1 MTVIRPNSVSG
12 INSITVASG
21 AALAVHKADGTLIQ
35 TIAGATGVST
45 FSSVSVGS
53 GYTDNSAAKSINI
66 GLGASIA
73 QHNDNTLTFGT
84 NGDPRITIDAS
95 GNFNVGSAAT
105 IKAGGNATFSGIV
118 TATSFK
124 GDGSGLSG
132 ITGTT
137 INNNADNRLITGS
150 GTANTLE
157 GEATLTYNGTDTFE
171 LQPASAT
178 PAIFVGDS
186 NRTGAGQGLVHY
198 KGNWNGTTVA
208 RITMDAGDDTT
219 NKDDGIIRFDTA
231 AAGSVAEAMRI
242 DTAGRVL
249 IGTTATTGGTQKLQV
264 VETTGGRIVLAR
276 DDTTVSNG
284 ADLGIIQV
292 YGNDN
297 DGNYQEVAAIHFQA
311 DLNHGTN
318 DKPGKIVFK
327 TTSDGGS
334 SSTERLTITSS
345 GNVIPGSNNSQDLG
359 SSSLRWANLYTN
371 DLNLSNKGSTNS
383 VDGTW
388 GSYTIQEGENDLFL
402 INKRNGKKYK
412 FNLTEVS

>member
-1 MTVIRPNSVSG
+1 
-12 INSITVASG
+12 
-21 AALAVHKADGTLIQ
+21 
-35 TIAGATGVST
+35 
-45 FSSVSVGS
+45 
-53 GYTDNSAAKSINI
+53 
-66 GLGASIA
+66 
-73 QHNDNTLTFGT
+73 
-84 NGDPRITIDAS
+84 
-95 GNFNVGSAAT
+95 
-105 IKAGGNATFSGIV
+105 
-118 TATSFK
+118 
-124 GDGSGLSG
+124 
-132 ITGTT
+132 TT

-345 GNVIPGSNNSQDLG
+345 GHVLLPADDVNIKIGASADLQLYHNGTDSYISNSTNKLRIGNTHDNGIKFFTNGSTRWNIEGSGHIIPDVNDAYDIGSTSYRVRNI
-359 SSSLRWANLYTN
+359 YTG
-371 DLNLSNKGSTNS
+371 DLNLSNEGSKND

-402 INKRNGKKYK
+402 INKRSGKKYT
-412 FNLTEVS
+412 FNLTEVA

>member
-45 FSSVSVGS
+45 FSSISVGT
-53 GYTDNSAAKSINI
+53 GYTDNSAPKSINI

-73 QHNDNTLTFGT
+73 QHDDNALTFGT

-137 INNNADNRLITGS
+137 INNNANNRLITGS

-186 NRTGAGQGLVHY
+186 NRTGAGQGLVQY

-345 GNVIPGSNNSQDLG
+345 GNVVPGSNNSQDLG

-371 DLNLSNKGSTNS
+371 DLNLSNEGSTNS

-402 INKRNGKKYK
+402 INKRDGKKYK